1 MLHRRGYGAKNE
13 TAGSSTRRHPADR
26 TNKGHFCAITLQ
38 AHPLGAPRRKDW
50 GSAARPSWGD
60 TRHRTGEG
68 RTASLSEAS
77 SGPHRQCS
85 SDITLRPKSAVPATK
100 SSKTPMTPL
109 RPSIDAGSSS
119 YLATVVWLPSSWR
132 LCLSSRYPPV
142 HSLDLACHR
151 PNGHVHRQSFG
162 HPPQSPVLAPA
173 ALYP

>member
-1 MLHRRGYGAKNE
+1 MADFGMVGLDGTLCGRNPKHVQSLGQNRRRGH
-13 TAGSSTRRHPADR
+13 S
-26 TNKGHFCAITLQ
+26 F
-38 AHPLGAPRRKDW
+38 
-50 GSAARPSWGD
+50 ARNQERFKPYEDMEWTGD